1 MSPESNRNRIGA
13 FFSGEYARMVA
24 FVRNLIDDAAERD
37 GEDIVQDVMERLVS
51 AADFTVPVEN
61 LAAYIYQSLRNRV
74 IDALRSRTAR
84 RESVSLDAPR
94 GAEGDATLLDLL
106 HDTRYD
112 AAREAEKAEIRE
124 HFYAALDSLGAESRA
139 IIVLTEFEGRSF
151 REISEEL
158 GVPVGTLLARKSRA
172 MQKIRESL
180 NGLLTDME
188 AHNEH

>member
-1 MSPESNRNRIGA
+1 MSPESNRNKIGA

-74 IDALRSRTAR
+74 IDALRAR
-84 RESVSLDAPR
+84 RETVSLDETR
-94 GAEGDATLLDLL
+94 GAEGETTLLDLL
-106 HDTRYD
+106 HDARYD
-112 AAREAEKAEIRE
+112 IAREAERGEIRE
-124 HFYAALDSLGAESRA
+124 HLYAALDSLGPESRA
-139 IIVLTEFEGRSF
+139 VIVLTEFEGRSF
-151 REISEEL
+151 REISEEQ

-172 MQKIRESL
+172 LKKIRESL
-180 NGLLTDME
+180 SGIIKEME
-188 AHNEH
+188 AHNDH